1 MLLQRTPVLRLL
13 TTEGPGFTLRSG
25 ELLKSAFALA
35 ALGAYDTVAGATVFN
50 GTVVAPTTVTPASG
64 AAFSTFTATGAV
76 NTAFSVAFTATGAP
90 GSTKSWKVL
99 GTFPAGL
106 SVTGGTA
113 ITGGYL
119 FNGITKV
126 IIAGTPT
133 AGGSRTLTV
142 TGYDT
147 TGGTGNNASITCV
160 ININA
165 PPAFTTQPISQ
176 TVNSGSNVT
185 FTAAATGT
193 PTPTFQ
199 WFKGTTALS
208 GQTAATLSLTAVT
221 AADAADYKVVATN
234 SLAPTGVSSSVATLS
249 ITSPNI
255 PPVFTT
261 QPISQTVNSG
271 SNVTFTA
278 AATGTPAP
286 TFQWFKGTTSLT
298 GKTAA
303 TLSITGVTAA
313 DAADYKVVATNAAAP
328 SGVSSSVATLV
339 VQAPPVF
346 TTQPISQTVNSGSN
360 VTFTAAA
367 TGTPTPTFQWFKGT
381 TALSGQTAATLS
393 LTAVTAADAAD
404 YKVVA
409 TNSLAPTGVSSSVA
423 TLSITSPNIPPVF
436 TTQPISQTVNSG
448 SNVTF
453 TAAATG
459 TPAPTFQWFKGTTS
473 LTGKTAAT
481 LSITGVTAAD
491 AADYKVVA
499 TNAAAPSGVSS
510 SVATLVV
517 QAPPV
522 FTSASSAQFQALQTG
537 QTFTFTATG
546 LPAPTFSATGLPAWA
561 TLNSST
567 GLLSGTPSTAQA
579 GSSVVTL
586 TASNGVAPAATQSFT
601 LVVKTALR
609 LWQEAG
615 FTAPELANPS
625 VSGNTAVIAP
635 DGLSNLV
642 HYALGYGPRQTVPA
656 SALSFSASG
665 SNWKL
670 AYTRPTVRLGIA
682 YTVESSTDLAS
693 WTTTGVT
700 HQLISSAAGIDTWSG
715 TVPAGPA
722 RIFLRLKIAEQ

>member
-286 TFQWFKGTTSLT
+286 TFQWFKGTT
-298 GKTAA
+298 
-303 TLSITGVTAA
+303 
-313 DAADYKVVATNAAAP
+313 
-328 SGVSSSVATLV
+328 
-339 VQAPPVF
+339 
-346 TTQPISQTVNSGSN
+346 
-360 VTFTAAA
+360 
-367 TGTPTPTFQWFKGT
+367 
-381 TALSGQTAATLS
+381 ALSGQTATTLS
-393 LTAVTAADAAD
+393 LTA
-404 YKVVA
+404 
-409 TNSLAPTGVSSSVA
+409 
-423 TLSITSPNIPPVF
+423 
-436 TTQPISQTVNSG
+436 
-448 SNVTF
+448 
-453 TAAATG
+453 
-459 TPAPTFQWFKGTTS
+459 
-473 LTGKTAAT
+473 
-481 LSITGVTAAD
+481 VTAAD

>member
-234 SLAPTGVSSSVATLS
+234 
-249 ITSPNI
+249 
-255 PPVFTT
+255 
-261 QPISQTVNSG
+261 
-271 SNVTFTA
+271 
-278 AATGTPAP
+278 
-286 TFQWFKGTTSLT
+286 
-298 GKTAA
+298 
-303 TLSITGVTAA
+303 
-313 DAADYKVVATNAAAP
+313 
-328 SGVSSSVATLV
+328 
-339 VQAPPVF
+339 
-346 TTQPISQTVNSGSN
+346 
-360 VTFTAAA
+360 
-367 TGTPTPTFQWFKGT
+367 
-381 TALSGQTAATLS
+381 
-393 LTAVTAADAAD
+393 
-404 YKVVA
+404 
-409 TNSLAPTGVSSSVA
+409 
-423 TLSITSPNIPPVF
+423 
-436 TTQPISQTVNSG
+436 
-448 SNVTF
+448 
-453 TAAATG
+453 
-459 TPAPTFQWFKGTTS
+459 
-473 LTGKTAAT
+473 
-481 LSITGVTAAD
+481 
-491 AADYKVVA
+491 
-499 TNAAAPSGVSS
+499 AAAPSGVSS

-537 QTFTFTATG
+537 QTFTFTASG